1 MNRQITA
8 IAEDLA
14 VLRNEIVQVKSAH
27 AALHQGTVEA
37 GAGTA
42 QSFETQLN
50 RIKRIEKDV
59 NDSLAGLHISPDD
72 RRADSR
78 VLRKDGT

>member
-1 MNRQITA
+1 MEAMNRQITA

-37 GAGTA
+37 SAGTA
-42 QSFETQLN
+42 QTFETQLN

-59 NDSLAGLHISPDD
+59 EDLTKSGGGNPFA
-72 RRADSR
+72 
-78 VLRKDGT
+78 